1 MNFSKSIKVFAI
13 FAASFL
19 LFSCKE
25 ELPKRTVRIAI
36 QPSAGFI
43 PMYVARYSNLIEN
56 ALAEKNVTVE
66 WQDFESDPVIN
77 DSLSADLSDIGLLGD
92 VPAILSLM
100 NTNKMYLVGIASRGA
115 EAYAVLAKPNDT
127 SIKSLKDIKN
137 KRIATVFGS
146 TGHEIVKNILDKNGL
161 TFDDIEFVNIS
172 AADFEYALRV
182 GTADAIVTWEPNI
195 SRLVDSDKAKIIS
208 TGKELNTSGVNSF
221 IVRESYLAAGN
232 ADIIKE
238 ILNQYKIA
246 SEQLASLDQ
255 KVLLKL
261 CFVLNINTDQISAVT
276 NKYDFS
282 VNISKNDINSL
293 KETMS
298 FLISINSLNKNF
310 QIENKIYSSCLP
322 SN

>member
-1 MNFSKSIKVFAI
+1 M
-13 FAASFL
+13 
-19 LFSCKE
+19 
-25 ELPKRTVRIAI
+25 
-36 QPSAGFI
+36 
-43 PMYVARYSNLIEN
+43 
-56 ALAEKNVTVE
+56 
-66 WQDFESDPVIN
+66 
-77 DSLSADLSDIGLLGD
+77 
-92 VPAILSLM
+92 
-100 NTNKMYLVGIASRGA
+100 
-115 EAYAVLAKPNDT
+115 
-127 SIKSLKDIKN
+127 
-137 KRIATVFGS
+137 
-146 TGHEIVKNILDKNGL
+146 
-161 TFDDIEFVNIS
+161 
-172 AADFEYALRV
+172 
-182 GTADAIVTWEPNI
+182 
-195 SRLVDSDKAKIIS
+195 
-208 TGKELNTSGVNSF
+208 NTSGVNSF